1 MNMSPK
7 IYISPSDQDKNIY
20 ASGKTNEAQQC
31 RKIALAAV
39 DALNRCGFAAK
50 TDVKAEMEDRVDQS
64 NLWGADVHLC
74 IHTNAY
80 NGQVQGTRLFS
91 YDTSGTGYRMCKA
104 VMATLAPITPG
115 ESDNITAWPGL
126 YEIRAAVAPTV
137 YVEVGFHDNVQEAAW
152 IVSHTTEIA
161 EALTKGLCNYYAMP
175 YSAPKQSEKNDTV
188 YNQLEQ
194 VPAFARATVA
204 KLIGRDL
211 LTGNSTGLELSE
223 QMLRVLV
230 ITDKAGLYD

>member
-1 MNMSPK
+1 MSPK

-31 RKIALAAV
+31 RKIAVAAV
-39 DALNRCGFAAK
+39 EALNRCGFTAK
-50 TDVKAEMEDRVDQS
+50 TDVTAEMEDRVDQS
-64 NLWGADVHLC
+64 NSWGADVHLC
-74 IHTNAY
+74 IHTNAF

-91 YDTSGTGYRMCKA
+91 YDTSGTGYQICKA

-137 YVEVGFHDNVQEAAW
+137 YVEVGFHDNAQEAAW
-152 IVSHTTEIA
+152 IISHTVEIA
-161 EALTKGLCNYYAMP
+161 EALTKGLCNYYAMA
-175 YSAPKQSEKNDTV
+175 YINPKQPAGDETV
-188 YNQLEQ
+188 YNNLEEI
-194 VPAFARATVA
+194 PAFARATAA
-204 KLIGRDL
+204 KLLDRDL
-211 LTGNSTGLELSE
+211 LTGTSAGLELSE

-230 ITDKAGLYD
+230 ITDRAGLYD